1 MLKKI
6 IKINDVYIL
15 LQVIY
20 FIITLLSF
28 RRLDFLVFLLFF
40 GTFVFVVYNAIV
52 QSLADRE
59 LSKNSS
65 YVYLRKHFKFVSL
78 PWDDLLVYRKAKEQN
93 DTVAVNIIKQEYTI
107 IAICLLRI
115 ITSLV
120 LLFVYHPEN
129 INI

>member
-15 LQVIY
+15 LQVIC

-28 RRLDFLVFLLFF
+28 RRLDFLVFLFFF

-52 QSLADRE
+52 QSLAERE

-78 PWDDLLVYRKAKEQN
+78 PWDDLLVYRKAKENN
-93 DTVAVNIIKQEYTI
+93 DTVAVNIIKQRYII

-129 INI
+129 ISI

>member
-6 IKINDVYIL
+6 IKANDVYIIF
-15 LQVIY
+15 QVIF

-52 QSLADRE
+52 QSIADRE

-65 YVYLRKHFKFVSL
+65 YVFLRKRFKFISL
-78 PWDDLLVYRKAKEQN
+78 PWDDLLIIRKAKEKN
-93 DTVAVNIIKQEYTI
+93 DTIAVNVIKQNYI
-107 IAICLLRI
+107 IITICLLRI

-129 INI
+129 ISI